1 MDKQIICRLRDINRA
16 IAELE
21 RQLSQRFDLNINE
34 AMLLCALK
42 EKWQLSSGAVAEAL
56 GLSASNAS
64 KVIVSAERK
73 KLISRDLCKE
83 DKRQMFFSLT
93 TSGQELIETLR
104 NEQIDLPDILREIEQ
119 VLA

>member
-21 RQLSQRFDLNINE
+21 RHFSQQFDLNINE
-34 AMLLCALK
+34 AMLLCTLK
-42 EKWQLSSGAVAEAL
+42 EKGKLTSGAIAEAL

-64 KVIVSAERK
+64 KVIASSEKK
-73 KLISRDLCKE
+73 KLISRNLCKE

-93 TSGQELIETLR
+93 SIGKEKIETMR
-104 NEQIDLPDILREIEQ
+104 NEQIDIPEIL
-119 VLA
+119 LK

>member
-21 RQLSQRFDLNINE
+21 HQFSQRFNLNINE
-34 AMLLCALK
+34 AMLLCTLK
-42 EKWQLSSGAVAEAL
+42 EKGELSSGAVAEAL

-64 KVIVSAERK
+64 KVIASTEK
-73 KLISRDLCKE
+73 KGLISRNLCKD

-93 TSGQELIETLR
+93 TIGREKIETLR
-104 NEQIDLPDILREIEQ
+104 HEQTDLPDILKEI
-119 VLA
+119 V

>member
-21 RQLSQRFDLNINE
+21 RHFSQQFDLNINE
-34 AMLLCALK
+34 AMLLCTLK
-42 EKWQLSSGAVAEAL
+42 EKGELSSGAIAEAL

-64 KVIVSAERK
+64 KVIASSEK
-73 KLISRDLCKE
+73 KNLISRVLCKE

-93 TSGQELIETLR
+93 STGKEKIETLR
-104 NEQIDLPDILREIEQ
+104 QQQIELPEILKE
-119 VLA
+119 VVSH

>member
-21 RQLSQRFDLNINE
+21 RQFSQQFDVNINE
-34 AMLLCALK
+34 AMLLCTLK
-42 EKWQLSSGAVAEAL
+42 GKGELSSGAIAEAL

-64 KVIVSAERK
+64 KVIASSEK
-73 KLISRDLCKE
+73 KNLISRNLCKE

-93 TSGQELIETLR
+93 SIGKEKIETMR
-104 NEQIDLPDILREIEQ
+104 NEQIDLPDILKEIM
-119 VLA
+119 

>member
-21 RQLSQRFDLNINE
+21 RQFSQRFDLNINE
-34 AMLLCALK
+34 AMLLCTLK
-42 EKWQLSSGAVAEAL
+42 EKGELSSGAVAEAL

-64 KVIVSAERK
+64 KVIASTENK
-73 KLISRDLCKE
+73 NLISRNLCKE

-93 TSGQELIETLR
+93 TSGREKIETLR
-104 NEQIDLPDILREIEQ
+104 NVSMNLPEILKEII
-119 VLA
+119 